1 MKNIHHWIFTLKTFR
16 HSYKHTKASTQSYSL
31 LQYTQCLC
39 TGSNSGA
46 QCIHSNL
53 LSVVGVMQ
61 GPFYL
66 WRLTHLETRQD
77 WCYVLL
83 YYEINKKTEEQKT
96 LNKLSLYSEC
106 QLWCQKAK
114 EDTSW
119 SSKSAC
125 YTIMTNT
132 ALISTGCHTDVGM
145 LKDPQFFSLSAI
157 PRVNIPAYGKS
168 VADHRHRFRY
178 YSALC
183 SALLIFWKYH
193 FKQRLKKSIF
203 FKRAVFKKKNISS
216 LNF

>member
-83 YYEINKKTEEQKT
+83 YYEINKKQKNRKHLT
-96 LNKLSLYSEC
+96 SWACIQNASSDVKRPKRTHHDHLNLRVT
-106 QLWCQKAK
+106 QLWQILH
-114 EDTSW
+114 W
-119 SSKSAC
+119 SRLVVTQMWVC
-125 YTIMTNT
+125 WRTPN
-132 ALISTGCHTDVGM
+132 
-145 LKDPQFFSLSAI
+145 FFLWVQSLE
-157 PRVNIPAYGKS
+157 
-168 VADHRHRFRY
+168 
-178 YSALC
+178 
-183 SALLIFWKYH
+183 LIFQLTEKVWQITVTDSGIIPLFVQH
-193 FKQRLKKSIF
+193 C
-203 FKRAVFKKKNISS
+203 
-216 LNF
+216 

>member
-1 MKNIHHWIFTLKTFR
+1 MKNTHHWIFTLKTFR

-39 TGSNSGA
+39 TGSISGA

-66 WRLTHLETRQD
+66 WRLTHLETRHD

-83 YYEINKKTEEQKT
+83 YYEINKKQKNRKHLT
-96 LNKLSLYSEC
+96 SWACIQNPSSDVKRPTRTHDHLSLRVT
-106 QLWCQKAK
+106 QIWQILH
-114 EDTSW
+114 W
-119 SSKSAC
+119 SRLVV
-125 YTIMTNT
+125 TQ
-132 ALISTGCHTDVGM
+132 M

-168 VADHRHRFRY
+168 VADHRHRFRC

-193 FKQRLKKSIF
+193 LSN
-203 FKRAVFKKKNISS
+203 A
-216 LNF
+216 

>member
-83 YYEINKKTEEQKT
+83 YYEINKKQKNRKHLT
-96 LNKLSLYSEC
+96 SWACIQNARSDVKRPKRTHHDHLNLRVT
-106 QLWCQKAK
+106 QLWQILH
-114 EDTSW
+114 W
-119 SSKSAC
+119 SRLVVTQMWVC
-125 YTIMTNT
+125 WRTPN
-132 ALISTGCHTDVGM
+132 
-145 LKDPQFFSLSAI
+145 FFLWVQSLE
-157 PRVNIPAYGKS
+157 
-168 VADHRHRFRY
+168 
-178 YSALC
+178 
-183 SALLIFWKYH
+183 LIFQLMEKVWQITVTDSGIIPLFVQH
-193 FKQRLKKSIF
+193 C
-203 FKRAVFKKKNISS
+203 
-216 LNF
+216 